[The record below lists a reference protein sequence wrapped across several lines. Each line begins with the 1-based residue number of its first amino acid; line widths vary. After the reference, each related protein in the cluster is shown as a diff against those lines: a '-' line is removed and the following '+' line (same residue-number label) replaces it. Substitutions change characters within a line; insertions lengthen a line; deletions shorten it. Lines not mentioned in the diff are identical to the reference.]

1 MKISVFYDHILQA
14 AEQTGKALEE
24 LLQGVRNSGIEA
36 VEINMSYLC
45 EHEETYSLLKE
56 ANLHISCVYEFY
68 EMDYKDEK
76 EKAKKHIDTALKA
89 GAEKILVVPGF
100 LSEDEARLMKDC
112 VSDYERTA
120 EFFDKNEKVQS
131 MARGLADIVKLGT
144 EAGVT
149 VTVEDFDD
157 AKSPL
162 SSVNGLLW
170 FFKHIPQLKCTFD
183 TGNFIIN
190 GEDVMMALEM
200 LKERI
205 VHVHCKDR
213 GEESVAVGD
222 GYIPIN
228 IVINKIKES
237 GYDGYLA
244 IEHFDA
250 HDQEMC
256 MKRSA
261 EYLVRN

>member
-1 MKISVFYDHILQA
+1 MKKF
-14 AEQTGKALEE
+14 
-24 LLQGVRNSGIEA
+24 
-36 VEINMSYLC
+36 
-45 EHEETYSLLKE
+45 
-56 ANLHISCVYEFY
+56 
-68 EMDYKDEK
+68 
-76 EKAKKHIDTALKA
+76 
-89 GAEKILVVPGF
+89 KI
-100 LSEDEARLMKDC
+100 
-112 VSDYERTA
+112 
-120 EFFDKNEKVQS
+120 
-131 MARGLADIVKLGT
+131 
-144 EAGVT
+144 
-149 VTVEDFDD
+149 
-157 AKSPL
+157 
-162 SSVNGLLW
+162 W

-222 GYIPIN
+222 DNIQIN
-228 IVINKIKES
+228 NIINKIKES
-237 GYDGYLA
+237 GYDGNLA

-250 HDQEMC
+250 ADQEMC